1 MPYDTDMQEMI
12 FPSEAW
18 RFIPQKPPFV
28 FVTRLTR
35 CEEGYAETEFD
46 VPRDCVLVS
55 GGFLYEGGIAEF
67 MAQSCAVYVGCRDF
81 LAGRKEPQTGVLG
94 AVSRMKIDLLPPAGC
109 RLSCRVEVMG
119 DFYGMLMFNARV
131 CMDCGNAVKTVA
143 EGRLTTSRLYE

>member
-28 FVTRLTR
+28 FVTRLIR

-81 LAGRKEPQTGVLG
+81 L
-94 AVSRMKIDLLPPAGC
+94 MKIDLLPPAGC

-119 DFYGMLMFNARV
+119 DFDGMLMFNARV
-131 CMDCGNAVKTVA
+131 CMDCGNVVKTVA

>member
-12 FPSEAW
+12 FPSEAG

-46 VPRDCVLVS
+46 VPLDCVLVS

-81 LAGRKEPQTGVLG
+81 LAGRKEPQAGVLG

-109 RLSCRVEVMG
+109 MLSCRVEVMG
-119 DFYGMLMFNARV
+119 DFDGMLMFNARV
-131 CMDCGNAVKTVA
+131 CMDCGNVVKTVA

>member
-1 MPYDTDMQEMI
+1 MQEMI
-12 FPSEAW
+12 FPSEAG

-46 VPRDCVLVS
+46 VSRDCVLVS

-81 LAGRKEPQTGVLG
+81 LAGRTKPETGVLG
-94 AVSRMKIDLLPPAGC
+94 ALSHMKIDFLPPMGC
-109 RLSCRVEVMG
+109 LLSCRIEVVG
-119 DFYGMLMFNARV
+119 DFDGMLMFNAKVSMVVGGSEAR
-131 CMDCGNAVKTVA
+131 TVA
-143 EGRLTTSRLYE
+143 EGRLTTSGLREK